1 MTRAERARQM
11 FLEGYNCS
19 QAVALSFLDL
29 TNINELEMK
38 KLTLPLGGGLGRLRL
53 TCGAISSMAVIVGLI
68 FSSDEQTSENK
79 LNVYKIVQHLSNK
92 FIEEKSTLLCEKLL
106 KDAAL
111 QVEVGGAPE
120 ERNSEYYKKR
130 PCAEIVYLATKILED
145 YLIEQGII

>member
-19 QAVALSFLDL
+19 QAVALSFVDL
-29 TNINELEMK
+29 TNINELDMK

>member
-111 QVEVGGAPE
+111 QVAVGGAPE